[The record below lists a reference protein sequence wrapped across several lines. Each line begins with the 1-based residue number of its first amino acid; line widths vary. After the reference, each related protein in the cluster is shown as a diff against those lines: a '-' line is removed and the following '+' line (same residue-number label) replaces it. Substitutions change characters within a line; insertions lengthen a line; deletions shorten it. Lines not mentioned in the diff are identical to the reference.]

1 MQRILFHVGPPKTG
15 TSFIQDFLN
24 RNRAQLLQ
32 QGIYYPEH
40 YVDPNGVS
48 TGNRDSVYSKDHFD
62 RRKLEQL
69 IQKAEVAG
77 AHTLLFSSEA
87 FYRDVMEIHDNCPQ
101 AEFILYL
108 RQPLQNMESYHNQ
121 AVKRNRKTEK
131 FTIAN
136 IDYSRFI
143 RLKRYLD
150 HCGQSCFTVRYYQKQ
165 CFRRNSLIAD
175 FLQSLSIPMV
185 PEKSN
190 SVINPSYSL
199 SALELKR
206 RLNALPLSKYA
217 DYQLDKV
224 LQNYKGG
231 QQHFSLTPPEEYAR
245 YLDQIVDKLDALL
258 SGYELP
264 GWEDYLHALR
274 EDKPKPYHREE
285 LSPEEAI
292 RVAQFIHDQNHGLY
306 SYLSRKVWQN
316 ADPLMEKAF
325 DREEANFTDWL
336 IFQAKAFA
344 SKLLR

>member
-1 MQRILFHVGPPKTG
+1 
-15 TSFIQDFLN
+15 
-24 RNRAQLLQ
+24 
-32 QGIYYPEH
+32 
-40 YVDPNGVS
+40 
-48 TGNRDSVYSKDHFD
+48 
-62 RRKLEQL
+62 
-69 IQKAEVAG
+69 
-77 AHTLLFSSEA
+77 
-87 FYRDVMEIHDNCPQ
+87 
-101 AEFILYL
+101 
-108 RQPLQNMESYHNQ
+108 
-121 AVKRNRKTEK
+121 
-131 FTIAN
+131 
-136 IDYSRFI
+136 
-143 RLKRYLD
+143 
-150 HCGQSCFTVRYYQKQ
+150 
-165 CFRRNSLIAD
+165 
-175 FLQSLSIPMV
+175 MV